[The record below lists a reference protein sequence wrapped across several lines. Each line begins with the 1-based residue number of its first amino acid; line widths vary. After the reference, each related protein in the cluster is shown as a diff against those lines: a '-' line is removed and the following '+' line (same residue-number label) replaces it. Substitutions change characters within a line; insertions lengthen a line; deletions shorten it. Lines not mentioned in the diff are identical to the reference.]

1 MKTKGIINYGF
12 QIHSSSP
19 SSAST
24 KSSAT
29 NGRRPLCSSLR
40 PNLEGLSMGRLF
52 FMIVASA
59 NASGSLRR
67 KQFFVVVFMTGGGAG
82 CPVHWRMHRPDSYAF
97 RSVDGDD
104 VTETLHIG
112 LLPTM
117 RQQQP
122 RPRSAEGRGREV

>member
-1 MKTKGIINYGF
+1 
-12 QIHSSSP
+12 
-19 SSAST
+19 
-24 KSSAT
+24 
-29 NGRRPLCSSLR
+29 
-40 PNLEGLSMGRLF
+40 
-52 FMIVASA
+52 MIVASA

-104 VTETLHIG
+104 VTETLHTG
-112 LLPTM
+112 LLPTL

-122 RPRSAEGRGREV
+122 RPRSAEGRGHEVLGPTGSGGGVSESVKLSVSAGLAEA